1 MTGPEVLASA
11 AVGAVI
17 ASLVNGIFNWRLKR
31 QELERQDL
39 TMALKMS
46 ELKNQQMVTLFQAD
60 IAGGGT
66 PGITMPDPLVN
77 TIEYHKGIKEYRKTG
92 RWTKG
97 EAGH

>member
-46 ELKNQQMVTLFQAD
+46 ELKNQQRSRPA
-60 IAGGGT
+60 
-66 PGITMPDPLVN
+66 
-77 TIEYHKGIKEYRKTG
+77 
-92 RWTKG
+92 
-97 EAGH
+97 